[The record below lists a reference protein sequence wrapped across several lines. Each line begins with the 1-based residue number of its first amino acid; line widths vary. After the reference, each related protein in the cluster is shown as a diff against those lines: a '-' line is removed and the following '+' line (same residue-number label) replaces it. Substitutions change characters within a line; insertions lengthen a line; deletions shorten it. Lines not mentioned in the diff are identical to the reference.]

1 MTIFVSIDLE
11 NPSFNVYKL
20 SYWLW
25 ERLNGKKGT
34 FVRRLPLDPPSPPCV
49 VPRLQKFLTHPLFM
63 YGRQGTLTGRRW
75 RVIANGAACGAHWR
89 HGRKIFK
96 C

>member
-11 NPSFNVYKL
+11 NPRFNVYKL

-49 VPRLQKFLTHPLFM
+49 VPHLQKFLTHPLLV
-63 YGRQGTLTGRRW
+63 YGVSNIWDGPQHQQKSTFVLKISGTYRLSTTT
-75 RVIANGAACGAHWR
+75 
-89 HGRKIFK
+89 F
-96 C
+96 